1 MNDKNGF
8 DFSKLLK
15 HSDIIVA
22 LGVLGIL
29 VVMILP
35 IPAFLMDMFLVT
47 NITVS
52 IAILLVSVYAGRP
65 LDFSV
70 FPTVLLFATLFRLAL
85 NIASIR
91 LILVN
96 GHEGTAAA
104 GRIIETFGEFVV
116 GGNYIV
122 GAVVFILLVII
133 NFVVI
138 TKGSGRVAEVAARF
152 ILDSMPGKQM
162 SIDADLN
169 AGLINEEQ
177 ARERR
182 KKVEQEADF
191 YGAMDGASKFVRG
204 DAIAGILITLINVIG
219 GFAIGVFQKGLPL
232 EKAAQL
238 YTLMTI
244 GDGLVTQI
252 PSLIISTASGI
263 IVTRAASG
271 SNLSKEVAR
280 QILMQPQAMS
290 VTSGILFFLGLIP
303 GLPGLPFFT
312 LAFVLGGASWAV
324 RNHEKAKGDK
334 KEIDTRKAAE
344 VSAIETH
351 VPPEVDIL
359 ELQVGYG
366 LVNLVEGEYKG
377 DLIDRIFGIRK
388 EFAKDL
394 GIVVP
399 KVRIKDNLELEPN
412 QYAVLVKG
420 ISVGGG
426 ELMPGYALAMD
437 PGDITETMGG
447 IETHEPVFG
456 LAALWIPMSQKEKA
470 QMQGYTVVESSTVI
484 ATHLSEI
491 IRSHAYEL
499 IGRQEIQGLIEN
511 ISKTHPKVV
520 EELIPNVLPLGS
532 VLKVCQSLLREQVPI
547 RDMLTVLETLANYGG
562 SYKDPEV
569 LTEFVRTALSRTIT
583 HRLAASNGELEVMHM
598 QPKTEEV
605 LIRAYQ
611 KNEAGV
617 SLNLEAGFFEKLV
630 SNIQKQIEET
640 VFSNGSPVLLCHP
653 LVRSS
658 LKKMITRFIPTLT
671 IISANEIANSAKVKF
686 VATVEA

>member
-1 MNDKNGF
+1 MNETKGF
-8 DFSKLLK
+8 DLAKLARN
-15 HSDIIVA
+15 SDLIVA
-22 LGVLGIL
+22 LGVIGIL

-35 IPAFLMDMFLVT
+35 IPAFLMDLFLVT
-47 NITVS
+47 NITAS
-52 IAILLVSVYAGRP
+52 IAILLVSVYAEKP

-91 LILVN
+91 LILVH
-96 GHEGTAAA
+96 GSEGTSAA
-104 GRIIETFGEFVV
+104 GHIIETFGEFVV
-116 GGNYIV
+116 GGSYIV

-219 GFAIGVFQKGLPL
+219 GFAIGVFQKGLDL

-238 YTLMTI
+238 YTLMSI

-271 SNLSKEVAR
+271 SSLSKDVAK
-280 QILMQPQAMS
+280 QMLLQPRAIS
-290 VTSGILFFLGLIP
+290 VTAGILFLLGIIP
-303 GLPGLPFFT
+303 GLPAIPFFL
-312 LAFVLGGASWAV
+312 LASLLGGASWLA
-324 RNHEKAKGDK
+324 RNYENAQAEKKAK
-334 KEIDTRKAAE
+334 ETQKAAE
-344 VSAIETH
+344 TQAIETH
-351 VPPEVDIL
+351 SPPEVDIL

-366 LVNLVEGEYKG
+366 LVAMVEGDKKTDLVE
-377 DLIDRIFGIRK
+377 RIFGIRK

-394 GIVVP
+394 GIIVP
-399 KVRIKDNLELEPN
+399 KVRIKDNLELQPN
-412 QYAVLVKG
+412 QYSLLVKG
-420 ISVGGG
+420 ISVGEG
-426 ELMPGYALAMD
+426 ELMPGYVLAMD
-437 PGDITETMGG
+437 PGDVTEPIGG
-447 IETHEPVFG
+447 IDTKEPVFG
-456 LAALWIPMSQKEKA
+456 LEAIWIPEGQKEKA
-470 QMQGYTVVESSTVI
+470 QMSGYTVVESSTVI

-491 IRSHAYEL
+491 IRNHAYEL
-499 IGRQEIQGLIEN
+499 IGRQELQSLIEN
-511 ISKTHPKVV
+511 IQKTHPKVV
-520 EELIPNVLPLGS
+520 EELIPTVLPLGS

-547 RDMLTVLETLANYGG
+547 RDMLTVLETLANYGP

-583 HRLAASNGELEVMHM
+583 HRLLASTGELEVMHM
-598 QPKTEEV
+598 QPKTEEL

-611 KNEAGV
+611 KTESGS
-617 SLNLEAGFFEKLV
+617 SLNLEAGFFERLV
-630 SNIQKQIEET
+630 SNIQKQIEDT
-640 VFSNGSPVLLCHP
+640 VFSTGSPVLLCHP

-658 LKKMITRFIPTLT
+658 FKKMVSRFIPNLT
-671 IISANEIANSAKVKF
+671 IISANEISNSAKVKF

>member
-1 MNDKNGF
+1 MNEKKGF
-8 DFSKLLK
+8 DLSKLMQ
-15 HSDIIVA
+15 HSDLIVA

-35 IPAFLMDMFLVT
+35 IPAFLMDLFIVT

-52 IAILLVSVYAGRP
+52 ICILLVSLYAGKP

-91 LILVN
+91 LILVH

-104 GRIIETFGEFVV
+104 GHIIETFGEFVV
-116 GGNYIV
+116 GGSYIV
-122 GAVVFILLVII
+122 GAVVFILLVVI

-219 GFAIGVFQKGLPL
+219 GFAIGVFQKGLDL

-263 IVTRAASG
+263 IVTRSASG
-271 SNLSKEVAR
+271 SNLSKEVAK
-280 QILMQPQAMS
+280 QILMQPRAIS
-290 VTSGILFFLGLIP
+290 ITSAILFLMGIIP
-303 GLPGLPFFT
+303 GLPAAPFFF
-312 LAFVLGGASWAV
+312 LAIILATASWAV
-324 RNHEKAKGDK
+324 QNHEKGLVEK
-334 KEIDTRKAAE
+334 KEKDSKKAAE
-344 VSAIETH
+344 TQAIETH

-366 LVNLVEGEYKG
+366 LVNIVEGENKG
-377 DLIDRIFGIRK
+377 DLVDRIFGIRK

-399 KVRIKDNLELEPN
+399 KVRIKDNLELQPN
-412 QYAVLVKG
+412 EYSILVKG
-420 ISVGGG
+420 ISVGSGD
-426 ELMPGYALAMD
+426 LMPGYVLAMD
-437 PGDITETMGG
+437 PGDVQEPIGG
-447 IETHEPVFG
+447 IETKEPVFG
-456 LAALWIPMSQKEKA
+456 LSALWIPVSQKEKA
-470 QMQGYTVVESSTVI
+470 QMAGYTVVDGSTVI

-491 IRSHAYEL
+491 IRTQAYEL
-499 IGRQEIQGLIEN
+499 IGRQELQALIEN
-511 ISKTHPKVV
+511 IGKTHPKVV
-520 EELIPNVLPLGS
+520 EELIPNVLPLGT

-547 RDMLTVLETLANYGG
+547 RDMLTILETLANYGPT
-562 SYKDPEV
+562 YKDPEV
-569 LTEFVRTALSRTIT
+569 LTEFVRTALARTIT
-583 HRLAASNGELEVMHM
+583 HRLLGTQGELEVMHM
-598 QPKTEEV
+598 QPKTEEL

-611 KNEAGV
+611 KTESGV

-640 VFSNGSPVLLCHP
+640 VFSTGSPVLLCHP

-658 LKKMITRFIPTLT
+658 FKRMISRFIPNLT
-671 IISANEIANSAKVKF
+671 IISANEITNSAKVKF

>member
-1 MNDKNGF
+1 MNDKKPL
-8 DFSKLLK
+8 DLSLLTRNA
-15 HSDIIVA
+15 DLIVA
-22 LGVLGIL
+22 LGVIGIL

-35 IPAFLMDMFLVT
+35 IPAFLMDLFIVT
-47 NITVS
+47 NITVA
-52 IAILLVSVYAGRP
+52 IAILLVSVYAGKP

-91 LILVN
+91 LILVH

-104 GRIIETFGEFVV
+104 GHIIETFGEFVV
-116 GGNYIV
+116 GGSYIV
-122 GAVVFILLVII
+122 GAVVFILLVVI

-219 GFAIGVFQKGLPL
+219 GFAIGVFQKGLDL

-271 SNLSKEVAR
+271 SNLSKEVAK
-280 QILMQPQAMS
+280 QILMQPRAMS
-290 VTSGILFFLGLIP
+290 ITSGILFLMGIIP
-303 GLPGLPFFT
+303 GLPAAPFFL
-312 LAFVLGGASWAV
+312 LAVVLASTSWAV
-324 RNHEKAKGDK
+324 KNHDKVQKDKTEKESK
-334 KEIDTRKAAE
+334 KAAE
-344 VSAIETH
+344 AQAIETN

-366 LVNLVEGEYKG
+366 LVSIVEGENKS

-394 GIVVP
+394 GIIVP
-399 KVRIKDNLELEPN
+399 KVRIKDNLELQPN
-412 QYAVLVKG
+412 EYSLLVKG
-420 ISVGGG
+420 ISVGSG
-426 ELMPGYALAMD
+426 ELMPGYVLAMD
-437 PGDITETMGG
+437 PGDVTEPIGG
-447 IETHEPVFG
+447 IETKEPVFG
-456 LAALWIPMSQKEKA
+456 LPAVWIPASQKEKA
-470 QMQGYTVVESSTVI
+470 QMLGYTVVEGSTVI
-484 ATHLSEI
+484 ATHLSEVI
-491 IRSHAYEL
+491 KTHAYEL
-499 IGRQEIQGLIEN
+499 IGRQELQGLIEN
-511 ISKTHPKVV
+511 LAKTHPKVV
-520 EELIPNVLPLGS
+520 EELIPNVLPLGT
-532 VLKVCQSLLREQVPI
+532 VLKVCQGLLKEQVPI
-547 RDMLTVLETLANYGG
+547 RDMLTVMETLANYGP

-569 LTEFVRTALSRTIT
+569 LTEFVRTALARTIT
-583 HRLAASNGELEVMHM
+583 HRLLSHQGELEVMHM
-598 QPKTEEV
+598 QPKTEEL

-611 KNEAGV
+611 KTDSGAN
-617 SLNLEAGFFEKLV
+617 LNLEAGFFERLV

-658 LKKMITRFIPTLT
+658 FKKMVSRFIPNLT
-671 IISANEIANSAKVKF
+671 IISANEISNTAKVKF